1 MQRNALSGFS
11 GYHPAV
17 NFLFFGTVFGFSM
30 FSMHP
35 VCLLFSFLAAASYYI
50 SLRGAKALRFLLRGV
65 LPLWLFTII
74 INPIFSHE
82 GQTVLCYLPTGNP
95 LTLESIL
102 YGIAAGFL
110 LASFLLW
117 FACFSEVVTSDKL
130 IYLFGRIIPSLS
142 LLLSMTLRF
151 VPRFSTQLEHVREVQ
166 SMLGRDTSQGGL
178 LKRIRNAVACFS
190 IVVTW
195 SLESAIETAD
205 SMKSRGYGTGRRTA
219 YALYR
224 WTDRDTAAAV
234 FLLLC
239 ALFLLAGSLS
249 GNLSWRYFPSVR
261 GALTD
266 PPTFALQA
274 VWLLLCLMPIIIDR
288 KEERAWKRLS
298 SGI

>member
-35 VCLLFSFLAAASYYI
+35 VCLLFSFLAAAGYYI

-74 INPIFSHE
+74 INPVFSHE

-219 YALYR
+219 YAVYR
-224 WTDRDTAAAV
+224 WTDRDTAATV

-266 PPTFALQA
+266 PPTLALQA

>member
-35 VCLLFSFLAAASYYI
+35 VCLLFSFLAAAGYYI
-50 SLRGAKALRFLLRGV
+50 SLRDAKALRFLLRGV

-74 INPIFSHE
+74 INPVFSHE

-166 SMLGRDTSQGGL
+166 SMLGRDASQSGL

-219 YALYR
+219 YSVYR

-239 ALFLLAGSLS
+239 ALFLLAGSLY
-249 GNLSWRYFPSVR
+249 GNLSWRYFHSVR

-266 PPTFALQA
+266 PPTLALQA